1 MTIQKNN
8 IDPHIEMVGDDFVCP
23 KENLGTS
30 SDVAQI
36 SLNDSNFNVTQTFSS
51 DVAQISLNDSNF
63 NVTQILNEA
72 QTIQIQLTDEIQ
84 VLFTKPTIVWGGGDS
99 QDGLE
104 PDEYDNWHP
113 NF

>member
-1 MTIQKNN
+1 MTTQKNN
-8 IDPHIEMVGDDFVCP
+8 IDPNIEMVGDDFVCP

-36 SLNDSNFNVTQTFSS
+36 
-51 DVAQISLNDSNF
+51 
-63 NVTQILNEA
+63 LNEPLS
-72 QTIQIQLTDEIQ
+72 IQLTDELVTYELVIDP
-84 VLFTKPTIVWGGGDS
+84 KPTIVWGGGDS

-113 NF
+113 HF

>member
-30 SDVAQI
+30 SDVAQK
-36 SLNDSNFNVTQTFSS
+36 FSS

-63 NVTQILNEA
+63 NVA
-72 QTIQIQLTDEIQ
+72 QTLLIQLTDEIQ
-84 VLFTKPTIVWGGGDS
+84 VLFEPTKPTIVWGGGDS

-113 NF
+113 HF